1 MSWVSVPVMLVLI
14 SGERPVSLAAADD
27 AVAADVSGS
36 NKCPSTHKNKRDT
49 GDTGH

>member
-27 AVAADVSGS
+27 AVAAGVSDS
-36 NKCPSTHKNKRDT
+36 NNCPYTYQNKRHA

>member
-14 SGERPVSLAAADD
+14 SGARPVSLAAADA

-36 NKCPSTHKNKRDT
+36 KN
-49 GDTGH
+49 